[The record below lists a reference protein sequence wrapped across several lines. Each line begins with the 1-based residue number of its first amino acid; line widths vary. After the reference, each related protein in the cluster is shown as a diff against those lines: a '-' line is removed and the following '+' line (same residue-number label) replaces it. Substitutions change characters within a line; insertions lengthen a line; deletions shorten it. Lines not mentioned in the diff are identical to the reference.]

1 MEAARSEGILEN
13 NGHPEGLLAPP
24 GIEHIVKDP
33 KQPMT
38 VYLFIRREGELD
50 PEDRHWTVL
59 WVLPRS
65 DAKPGQVVVRIL
77 EIVREINHPHLTNWG
92 PLARIRRAESME
104 KALIAI
110 GELSFAERQALE
122 KIAKN
127 TPVYRPNGVYNCQH
141 WVIDVLSQAIH
152 DIPSFG
158 RTSIEEIL
166 RVNGRPGL
174 LW

>member
-1 MEAARSEGILEN
+1 MEAARSGGILEN
-13 NGHPEGLLAPP
+13 YGHPEDLPAPP
-24 GIEHIVKDP
+24 GIEHLVKDP
-33 KQPMT
+33 SERIT
-38 VYLFIRREGELD
+38 VYLFVRQESELE
-50 PEDRHWTVL
+50 PEARHWAVL
-59 WVLPRS
+59 WILPWS
-65 DAKPGQVVVRIL
+65 YAEPGQVVVRIL
-77 EIVREINHPHLTNWG
+77 EIVREVLRPHLTNWG
-92 PLARIRRAESME
+92 PLTRIRRADSME

-152 DIPSFG
+152 DGLPFD
-158 RTSIEEIL
+158 RTPIEEIL
-166 RVNGRPGL
+166 RVNGRPDL